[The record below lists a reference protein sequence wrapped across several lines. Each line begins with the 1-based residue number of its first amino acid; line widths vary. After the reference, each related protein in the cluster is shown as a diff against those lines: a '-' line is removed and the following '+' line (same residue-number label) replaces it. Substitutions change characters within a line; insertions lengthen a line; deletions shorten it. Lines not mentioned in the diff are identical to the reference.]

1 MTMAECIEQRKTTL
15 SGVVETALQ
24 STIRT
29 EGDPDKDWGLTVE
42 AARVAQVFIV
52 DADLRQ
58 QLEAEVRNEIKL
70 TSDRSDLQSREAI
83 RLAELAS
90 ESRVQ
95 ERKLISDQETLQR
108 QEAMDVA
115 RLARERRM
123 AAENLATERQA
134 LEFEQERFHSQADVD
149 QDRVNTETPV
159 RLLRIELES
168 EVLREELKLREL
180 QNQVKALKV
189 ERDLVLARAQQ
200 AMRLEM
206 LPLEQAP
213 QIVESASR
221 VLHGTNLSIYG
232 EDSQLLGQ
240 VAPDLRGADTSRR
253 AGRAASHGGKRDASG
268 RVGDHSAESLRGG
281 RRSDDAPGRPGP
293 GGDAERTGGE
303 HGLAPLAQCD
313 PLPRVQACHVRS
325 RGSDAVRERLPPR
338 VEVRRSRGSPR
349 GTCLRRPGVRAAES
363 SSARWPRP
371 GTREKGLIHDAG
383 VQLACRQPERA
394 QRSVTP
400 GIVPDAG
407 RDDAPRPCHT
417 GHLRQSRYRIGHEV
431 DDELGEGCIELAVRE
446 WAACSAAAWRMSTPG
461 WRNRAAATND
471 SEGSTRRDRRRPEAA
486 DEFTRERA
494 GTAADVKDPGAG
506 THVGEI
512 GQQWCERRRTISP

>member
-1 MTMAECIEQRKTTL
+1 MPVVKAGPSQYLLVGRHGTLENRGSAVQAVLRPGTIYVLVPGSKQEASFEFTQETKDGIPLRFKGTFIYRIVDPVAAARLFDFGTGGGVREITSFLTHVCLGELRHAVSHMTMAECIEQRKTTL
-15 SGVVETALQ
+15 SGVVETALR

-95 ERKLISDQETLQR
+95 ERKLISDRETLQR

-240 VAPDLRGADTSRR
+240 VAPIFEVLTR
-253 AGRAASHGGKRDASG
+253 AVGQAAQRPMAASETH
-268 RVGDHSAESLRGG
+268 
-281 RRSDDAPGRPGP
+281 P
-293 GGDAERTGGE
+293 
-303 HGLAPLAQCD
+303 
-313 PLPRVQACHVRS
+313 
-325 RGSDAVRERLPPR
+325 
-338 VEVRRSRGSPR
+338 
-349 GTCLRRPGVRAAES
+349 
-363 SSARWPRP
+363 
-371 GTREKGLIHDAG
+371 AG
-383 VQLACRQPERA
+383 
-394 QRSVTP
+394 
-400 GIVPDAG
+400 
-407 RDDAPRPCHT
+407 
-417 GHLRQSRYRIGHEV
+417 
-431 DDELGEGCIELAVRE
+431 
-446 WAACSAAAWRMSTPG
+446 
-461 WRNRAAATND
+461 
-471 SEGSTRRDRRRPEAA
+471 
-486 DEFTRERA
+486 
-494 GTAADVKDPGAG
+494 
-506 THVGEI
+506 
-512 GQQWCERRRTISP
+512 